1 MRRVVVTGLGCVSPC
16 GNNVKETWEN
26 VKNGV
31 TGIDKITLFDASQ
44 HTVQIAGEVKN
55 FSLDEYNLD
64 RKLVRK
70 MARST
75 KFLVGASMEAV
86 KDAGFTLP
94 SETDKGNFG
103 GPKCGI
109 VTGVGIG
116 TNDACEDAYKRL
128 LNPAFGATKVPPM
141 TAPMII
147 NNEAAAN
154 VSILLNM
161 NGPAWTLSTACSSGT
176 DAIGLSCDMI
186 KSGRVDVCLAS
197 GADANITALNLSAYT
212 ALTALATGY
221 NDNPKAACRPFDR
234 DRCGFIMAEGAA
246 VLVLEDYDHAVA
258 RGARI
263 YAEVAGCAST
273 SDAYHITAP
282 CTDGH
287 WGAEALKMALEQAG
301 MKPEEIQYYNA
312 HGTSTHANDSSE
324 SQLVKTVF
332 GDYAKDLH
340 ISSTKS
346 ETGHM
351 IGAAGAIEA
360 LFCVKAIEEGFVPP
374 TINLENPDVEGGCD
388 LNYTPKV
395 GVKCDVTA
403 AASVSLGFGGHNGA
417 VVLKKI

>member
-31 TGIDKITLFDASQ
+31 TGIDNITLFDASA
-44 HTVQIAGEVKN
+44 HAVKIAGEVKN
-55 FSLDEYNLD
+55 FNLDSYNLD

-70 MARST
+70 MARAT
-75 KFLVGASMEAV
+75 KFLVSASLEAV
-86 KDAGFTLP
+86 ADAGFTLP
-94 SETDKGNFG
+94 NGEDKGNFG
-103 GPKCGI
+103 GPKTGI
-109 VTGVGIG
+109 VTGVGVG
-116 TNDACEDAYKRL
+116 TNDTCEEAYKRL
-128 LNPAFGATKVPPM
+128 FDPAFGATKIPPM

-154 VSILLNM
+154 VSIVLNM

-186 KSGRVDVCLAS
+186 RSGRVDVCLAS
-197 GADANITALNLSAYT
+197 GADANVTALNLSAYA
-212 ALTALATGY
+212 ALTALTTAY
-221 NDNPKAACRPFDR
+221 NDNPKIACRPFDK
-234 DRCGFIMAEGAA
+234 DRSGFVMAEGAA
-246 VLVLEDYDHAVA
+246 VLVLEEYEHAVA

-263 YAEVAGCAST
+263 YAEVAGWAST

-287 WGAEALKMALEQAG
+287 WGAEALKMALDAAG
-301 MKPEEIQYYNA
+301 MKPEEVQYYNA
-312 HGTSTHANDSSE
+312 HGTSTHANDASE
-324 SQLVKTVF
+324 SALVKTVF
-332 GDYAKDLH
+332 GDHAKKLH

-360 LFCVKAIEEGFVPP
+360 LFCVKTIEEGFIAP
-374 TINLENPDVEGGCD
+374 TINCDNPDIEGGCD
-388 LNYTPKV
+388 LDYTPNK
-395 GVKCDVTA
+395 GIKCDVSA

-417 VVLKKI
+417 VVLKRI